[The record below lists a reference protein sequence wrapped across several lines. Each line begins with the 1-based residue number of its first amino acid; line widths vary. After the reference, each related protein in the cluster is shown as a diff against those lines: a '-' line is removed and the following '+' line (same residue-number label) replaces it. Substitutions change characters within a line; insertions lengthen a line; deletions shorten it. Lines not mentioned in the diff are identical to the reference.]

1 MTLSKTARL
10 DRGFT
15 AEPQGDGSVLVSGKG
30 AGLRPVGLAVLF
42 IVLLFPIMMLCA
54 KLIYDGPLGFLGGR
68 STFWGGTFLM
78 TGALVWIG
86 NRLKSPRFAFR
97 MTGKGIEQG
106 SVLYPYAEISE
117 VFIDNGHSKNQPVV
131 SGGLNARLLLGGSG
145 PIQTSAIVTG
155 VMMANAAS
163 AVTTG
168 AINIGARIGA
178 AVNYRV
184 NIRHGR
190 KVVKLA
196 RSLDEKTAVSLFHFL
211 TEQR

>member
-15 AEPQGDGSVLVSGKG
+15 AEPQGDGSVLVSGRG
-30 AGLRPVGLAVLF
+30 AGLKLAGLIVIGLVALIPVTG
-42 IVLLFPIMMLCA
+42 LCA
-54 KLIYDGPLGFLGGR
+54 RLVYAGPLGFLGNGLLFW
-68 STFWGGTFLM
+68 TFTLLVLAAVLWG
-78 TGALVWIG
+78 A

-97 MTGKGIEQG
+97 MIEKGIERG
-106 SVLYPYAEISE
+106 GMFYPYAEISE
-117 VFIDNGHSKNQPVV
+117 VFVDNGHSKNQPVA
-131 SGGLNARLLLGGSG
+131 SGGLNAGLLLGGSG
-145 PIQTSAIVTG
+145 PVQTSAIVTG

-168 AINIGARIGA
+168 AINLSARIGA

-184 NIRHGR
+184 NLRHGR

-196 RSLDEKTAVSLFHFL
+196 RSLDEQTAVSLFHFL